1 MSYISVSE
9 LAKRHRV
16 SERTEGNY
24 CATGTID
31 NYE

>member
-9 LAKRHRV
+9 LEKRHRV
-16 SERTEGNY
+16 SERPMGNY

-31 NYE
+31 SYE